1 MINIRAANKNDRE
14 DFAELLL
21 LSASYFPIV
30 FGRDIKNVLKK
41 LFCHSENLF
50 SFNHVYF
57 AEINQKSAAMMLGYD
72 SHTKARENFR
82 TGILLFKET
91 GIKLLGK
98 LSMLLKMNNT
108 VGNMPNN
115 SYYIS
120 NIATYPAY
128 RGRGIAKQLMLL
140 AENEARI
147 ANVKIMVLDVESENL
162 TAINLY
168 QKLDYKKNGKFI
180 VPLQNGEIL
189 SFDRMIKEIKQK

>member
-1 MINIRAANKNDRE
+1 
-14 DFAELLL
+14 
-21 LSASYFPIV
+21 
-30 FGRDIKNVLKK
+30 
-41 LFCHSENLF
+41 
-50 SFNHVYF
+50 
-57 AEINQKSAAMMLGYD
+57 
-72 SHTKARENFR
+72 
-82 TGILLFKET
+82 
-91 GIKLLGK
+91 
-98 LSMLLKMNNT
+98 MNNT
-108 VGNMPNN
+108 VGNIPNN

-140 AENEARI
+140 AEDEAKK
-147 ANVKIMVLDVESENL
+147 ANAKMMVLDVESKNL

>member
-1 MINIRAANKNDRE
+1 MINIRVANKNDRE

-30 FGRDIKNVLKK
+30 FGENIKNVLKK
-41 LFCHSENLF
+41 LFCHCGNLF
-50 SFNHVYF
+50 SFEHVYF
-57 AEINQKSAAMMLGYD
+57 AEIDQKNAAMMLSYD
-72 SHTKARENFR
+72 SVTKDNENLR
-82 TGILLFKET
+82 TGFLLFRET

>member
-108 VGNMPNN
+108 VGKLPSNT
-115 SYYIS
+115 YYIS
-120 NIATYPAY
+120 NIATYPEY
-128 RGRGIAKQLMLL
+128 RGMSIAKQLMLF
-140 AENEARI
+140 AEGEAKK
-147 ANVKIMVLDVESENL
+147 ANVKIMLLDVESENFP
-162 TAINLY
+162 ASNLY
-168 QKLDYKKNGKFI
+168 KKLGYKKIDEFK
-180 VPLQNGEIL
+180 VLLQKSRVL
-189 SFDRMIKEIKQK
+189 HFDRMMKEIK

>member
-1 MINIRAANKNDRE
+1 MINIRVANKNDRE

-30 FGRDIKNVLKK
+30 FGENIKNVLKK
-41 LFCHSENLF
+41 LFCHCGNLF
-50 SFNHVYF
+50 SFEHVYF
-57 AEINQKSAAMMLGYD
+57 AEIDQKNAAMMLSYN
-72 SHTKARENFR
+72 SNTKDKENLR
-82 TGILLFKET
+82 TGSFLFKET